1 VITAYFMALAALLVC
16 IAVVFFIRLHGAF
29 KHYRIKHMSEKSAE
43 LPSVTVCIPARNEMH
58 AMTQCLEHVLASNY
72 EKLEIIVYDDSSAD
86 DTSIL
91 IRSFAHEGVRFVP
104 GTTLPEGWL
113 GRNYALE
120 TLAKEASGAYL
131 LFLDVDTLVQPTTV
145 SQLVNYTL
153 ANNATMVSVLPQRSD
168 LWRPSVLFSTLRYFW
183 QLILARKMSPTVSS
197 SAWLIERE
205 SFLAKGSFASHKAEV
220 QPETHIAASLGAA
233 YLPIVSNLAFGIS
246 FEKRWG
252 SQIETSRRL
261 LFPMVGGSWWQGVL
275 GVLALVLLNVPFF
288 TILTSLTIGWMPEH
302 SIMAAIQV
310 LFMAV
315 YGYYAYFMWRTG
327 WWFGALLFP
336 VIIFQELVVFIQ
348 SIIGYS
354 RHSITWK
361 GRPVAVGS
369 QRTDSITLND

>member
-1 VITAYFMALAALLVC
+1 
-16 IAVVFFIRLHGAF
+16 
-29 KHYRIKHMSEKSAE
+29 MSEKTTGM
-43 LPSVTVCIPARNEMH
+43 PTVTVCIPARNEMH
-58 AMTQCLEHVLASNY
+58 AMAQCLEHVLASNY
-72 EKLEIIVYDDSSAD
+72 EKLEIVVYDDSSAD

-120 TLAKEASGAYL
+120 TLAKEASGTYL

-145 SQLVNYTL
+145 SQLVHYAVDTS
-153 ANNATMVSVLPQRSD
+153 ATMVSVLPQRSD

-183 QLILARKMSPTVSS
+183 QLILVRKQSPTVSS
-197 SAWLIERE
+197 SAWLIERA
-205 SFLAKGSFASHKAEV
+205 SFLSKGGFAAHKAEV
-220 QPETHIAASLGAA
+220 QPETHIAASLGAS
-233 YLPIVSNLAFGIS
+233 YVPIVSNLALGVS

-261 LFPMVGGSWWQGVL
+261 LYPMVGGSWWQGAL
-275 GVLALVLLNVPFF
+275 GILALILLNVPFF
-288 TILTSLTIGWMPEH
+288 TILTSLTIGWTIEH
-302 SIMAAIQV
+302 SIMLGIQL

-327 WWFGALLFP
+327 WWLGALLFP
-336 VIIFQELVVFIQ
+336 IVVFQELIVFIQ
-348 SIIGYS
+348 SIIGYA

-361 GRPVAVGS
+361 GRPVTAGA
-369 QRTDSITLND
+369 QRADSITLND

>member
-1 VITAYFMALAALLVC
+1 
-16 IAVVFFIRLHGAF
+16 
-29 KHYRIKHMSEKSAE
+29 MSEKSAE